1 MIRVELIYDNEC
13 PNWMYARTNLLKAFQ
28 VVGIQ
33 PKWKEWDRS
42 NPETPAHARAYGSPT
57 ILVNGQDIA
66 DVSSSE
72 GANCCRIYVD
82 QNGKYIG
89 IPTVESITSALLKV
103 KCAGTV
109 TGTDIKQLNSLRS
122 SFGVLPGIG
131 IALLPKVVCPACWP
145 AYAGFLS
152 SIGIGFVN
160 YTPYLLP
167 LTTIFLILA
176 VVSLWY
182 RAGTRRGYRPFILGI
197 FAATIVL
204 VGKFVFFSDSTMY
217 GGIVLLMSA
226 SLWNSWPK
234 RITCTCSQ

>member
-1 MIRVELIYDNEC
+1 MLSVELIYDAEC
-13 PNWMYARTNLLKAFQ
+13 PNWMDARTNLLKAFQ
-28 VVGIQ
+28 AVGIQ
-33 PKWKEWDRS
+33 PKWKERDRS

-89 IPTVESITSALLKV
+89 IPSAESITSALIKA
-103 KCAGTV
+103 KSAGVV
-109 TGTDIKQLNSLRS
+109 TGTDIKQLSNWRS
-122 SFGVLPGIG
+122 NLAVLPGIG
-131 IALLPKVVCPACWP
+131 IALFPKVACPACWP

-160 YTPYLLP
+160 YTPYILP

-182 RAGTRRGYRPFILGI
+182 RAGTRRGYRPLILGI
-197 FAATIVL
+197 FAATIVWL
-204 VGKFVFFSDSTMY
+204 GNLFSFQ
-217 GGIVLLMSA
+217 IR
-226 SLWNSWPK
+226 P
-234 RITCTCSQ
+234 CTEVSCC